1 VSANID
7 RIREIRNKYCGHAP
21 RVSLSDTEFRNLW
34 RDVTTI
40 IGELEA
46 SLSGGLTT
54 YTDAANQIRNDTM
67 DPEQEQEYLKRID
80 EQHRSLEDIK
90 GNIF

>member
-34 RDVTTI
+34 RDLTTI

-46 SLSGGLTT
+46 SLSAGLTT

-80 EQHRSLEDIK
+80 EQHRSIVDIK
-90 GNIF
+90 GSIF